1 LALSA
6 SAPFASFDVTDGAQK
21 RDISPILE
29 DAIYYDLNLL
39 SAVGVSLGNPVFDNR
54 HYWNEEAIDVGT
66 FTVNGAL
73 SDSATSW
80 TLDAGHNVTIGDLVY
95 DTASGSTEVCQ
106 ITATGATTATAVRA
120 HNGTAALAIL
130 DDAVLGII
138 RGEQEGSDIGVDS
151 SQNPTVRSNYT
162 QILNATDLLV
172 SGTQIARKMATTE
185 LNDFVARQLA
195 ARALEL
201 RISWTRAFLYSN
213 QATSTEVGSDSIYRY
228 MNGLRAFAVEN
239 SGVID
244 STSEATGYA
253 DLNANN
259 KSVVDK
265 GVFPNI
271 LAIGTD
277 LVGSISGIDS
287 SVRRLRESDSTVGY
301 VVQDILLS
309 QGNMVQVVVDA
320 RVKAGDYF
328 LWDAGKTELR
338 PLDGRGM
345 FVIAAR
351 DFADAQKRRILS
363 EMTLECRNPE
373 AVCHAYS
380 KS

>member
-1 LALSA
+1 MALSA

-195 ARALEL
+195 AL
-201 RISWTRAFLYSN
+201 
-213 QATSTEVGSDSIYRY
+213 
-228 MNGLRAFAVEN
+228 
-239 SGVID
+239 
-244 STSEATGYA
+244 
-253 DLNANN
+253 
-259 KSVVDK
+259 
-265 GVFPNI
+265 
-271 LAIGTD
+271 
-277 LVGSISGIDS
+277 
-287 SVRRLRESDSTVGY
+287 
-301 VVQDILLS
+301 
-309 QGNMVQVVVDA
+309 
-320 RVKAGDYF
+320 
-328 LWDAGKTELR
+328 
-338 PLDGRGM
+338 
-345 FVIAAR
+345 
-351 DFADAQKRRILS
+351 ILS
-363 EMTLECRNPE
+363 CYIANGMQCLR
-373 AVCHAYS
+373 
-380 KS
+380 